1 MSDKMLYIETVSH
14 ESLNLPEDIVRLQIA
29 KKAISDLSMTGR
41 IMPDPERI
49 DKDEQYKVINMI
61 NGFERKLRS
70 ALRDIYL
77 EPRGKKVYDSLRN
90 RIKDEL
96 KKEGAFD
103 ENLREC

>member
-1 MSDKMLYIETVSH
+1 MSDKMLYVETVSH
-14 ESLNLPEDIVRLQIA
+14 EALNLTEDIVRLQIA
-29 KKAISDLSMTGR
+29 KKAIEDLSMTGR
-41 IMPDPERI
+41 IDSDPERI
-49 DKDEQYKVINMI
+49 DKDEQYEVIKMI
-61 NGFERKLRS
+61 NGFERKFRS